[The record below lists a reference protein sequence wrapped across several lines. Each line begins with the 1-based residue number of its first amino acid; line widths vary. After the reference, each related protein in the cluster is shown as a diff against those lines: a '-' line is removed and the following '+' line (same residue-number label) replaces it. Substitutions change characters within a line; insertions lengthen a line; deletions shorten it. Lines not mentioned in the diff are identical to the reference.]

1 MYCQYHPINVATV
14 QCSNCGHP
22 LCPACDHRIK
32 GYAYCQ
38 DCIVKGVDRLSQ
50 PLPVQRPIQQQP
62 QLYRARPGRA
72 AWCALIPGL
81 GAVYNRQNTK
91 ALVHFL
97 GFMGLMETADVTNLG
112 IFGMGGFV
120 FYIYTIIDA
129 YRTAEAIQMGIDVA
143 EEEERLKATVRQH
156 GKAWG
161 ALLILLGGIML
172 IANLNLFH
180 FDFGIHRIW
189 PVMVIAIG
197 AIFLQDYFRHKNKAV
212 DEFGSRKAPRSVV
225 TSSLP
230 LPTYTSETETQQSYE
245 HRRN

>member
-1 MYCQYHPINVATV
+1 MYCAYHPINVATV
-14 QCSNCGHP
+14 QCSNCGRA

-38 DCIVKGVDRLSQ
+38 DCIVQGVDRLSH
-50 PLPVQRPIQQQP
+50 PLPVQRPVQQQP
-62 QLYRARPGRA
+62 QLYRAKPRRA
-72 AWCALIPGL
+72 ALFALIPGL

-97 GFMGLMETADVTNLG
+97 GFMGLAETADVTNLA
-112 IFGMGGFV
+112 IFGMGSFV
-120 FYIYTIIDA
+120 FYLYSIIDA
-129 YRTAEAIQMGIDVA
+129 YRTAEAIQMGVDVS

-161 ALLILLGGIML
+161 GLLILLGGLML

-180 FDFGIHRIW
+180 FDFGIHRLW
-189 PVMVIAIG
+189 PVLLMAIG
-197 AIFLQDYFRHKNKAV
+197 VIFLQDYFRHRNKPA
-212 DEFGSRKAPRSVV
+212 DEFGARKAPRSVV

-230 LPTYTSETETQQSYE
+230 IPTYTTETESQSYE